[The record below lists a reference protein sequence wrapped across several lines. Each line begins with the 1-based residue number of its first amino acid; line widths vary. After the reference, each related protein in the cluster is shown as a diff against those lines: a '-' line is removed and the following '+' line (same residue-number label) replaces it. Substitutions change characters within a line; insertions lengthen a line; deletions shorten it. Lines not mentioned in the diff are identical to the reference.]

1 MLALA
6 ALQSWA
12 SWPFVPDEI
21 TVSPDRCPPLA
32 GGGYQAAEAALR
44 TEGVQALFLYVFIS
58 SLAVALAG
66 VLLTYAA
73 TRRIGRPFVRRW
85 WTMLGAS
92 IAAAALVALGMLLA
106 FPVATSGCEAGEGMA
121 RVPGE
126 WMALRPLA
134 AALHALVLYV
144 VLSWLLTTV
153 LGRVLKQG
161 RWYDNHRVPFPA
173 LVPRRQG

>member
-6 ALQSWA
+6 ALQSWV
-12 SWPFVPDEI
+12 SWPFIPGEI
-21 TVSPDRCPPLA
+21 TVSPEHCPPLA
-32 GGGYQAAEAALR
+32 SGGYQAADAALR
-44 TEGVQALFLYVFIS
+44 TEGVQALFLFVFLAT
-58 SLAVALAG
+58 LAVALAG
-66 VLLTYAA
+66 VLFTYAA

-85 WTMLGAS
+85 WTLLGVS
-92 IAAAALVALGMLLA
+92 VAAAVVVAVAMLVA

-126 WMALRPLA
+126 WLALRPLA